1 MPRPA
6 QTPLSG
12 LIAVCAVCLLCAC
25 ARKAPPPPDIM
36 PVTAETF
43 AEAVLRQPGLTLLLF
58 YNADSPQS
66 RELYDLLGWLSQS
79 YKGQL
84 RFCAFP
90 WDAGADP
97 APYRLEMLPSL
108 VMYRDGWEIDRMR
121 GVPDSAEARRALP
134 DDLELWVLGTGL
146 ERTDDPRFQARFSY
160 RFNNGYTLEA
170 GN

>member
-6 QTPLSG
+6 KPNLVG

-25 ARKAPPPPDIM
+25 ARKAPPPPDIV

-43 AEAVLRQPGLTLLLF
+43 TEEVLRQPGTTLLLF
-58 YNADSPQS
+58 YTSDSPQS
-66 RELYDLLGWLSQS
+66 RKMYNLLSWLSQN

-84 RFCAFP
+84 RFCAFA
-90 WDAGADP
+90 WDTSADP
-97 APYRLEMLPSL
+97 TPYRLEMLPSL

-121 GVPDSAEARRALP
+121 GVPDSSSGQRNLP
-134 DDLELWVLGTGL
+134 DDLELWVLRTGL
-146 ERTDDPRFQARFSY
+146 QRTDDPRFQAQFSY
-160 RFNNGYTLEA
+160 RFNNTATLEA